1 MTAKDAPLA
10 IDFVS
15 PLPPVRSGI
24 ADYSA
29 DLLPHLEE
37 LCDLRVVSL
46 ESQPP
51 SPEAAERWRLV
62 EPERLGEDGRLPLYQ
77 MGNNQYHTEV
87 YDLALERPGVLT
99 LHDMVLHHFLIERT
113 VKVDDFE
120 SYRRQLLEDHGW
132 VGEAAAMP
140 MRWPGGSGMAAQ
152 FALPAH
158 RTLISRQLG
167 ILTHSRWAA
176 EWLREELT
184 SIAPPGGDHSD
195 VRVRSIP
202 MGVPLGSIAD
212 EASGRDFRRRHGI
225 PLDRPLLGSFGFQ
238 TPMKRTDVVIST
250 LAAPELDGVHLM
262 VGGEVA
268 PILELETRAAEAGV
282 ADRVHFLGFLPFDEF
297 EAAIAAADVC
307 LNLRYPT
314 AGETSASL
322 LRILAIGRPAVVS
335 DYAQS
340 AELPDEGVVKVPV
353 GEGESAVLAGR
364 LAELLADPEKL
375 RRLGAAARRHV
386 AERHR
391 PEAAARAVVDACRAW
406 RDLPFPELG
415 AAEPEP
421 PTSMAWKTLPGEL
434 EVQGAEAPWP
444 EGERRRLRIRLANR
458 SAARW
463 LAGERLDGGVAIE
476 VQVLAGGQNLRADH
490 RWIGLPVDLDPGEE
504 FVFDFALRRPL
515 GPVRLRVLPHVLGFT
530 SFPDLGGP
538 VWDAEI

>member
-1 MTAKDAPLA
+1 MTDLASASPQGDVPA

-29 DLLPHLEE
+29 DLLPHLEK
-37 LCDLRVVSL
+37 LCDLRVVRL

-51 SPEAAERWRLV
+51 SPEAADRWRLIS
-62 EPERLGEDGRLPLYQ
+62 PESLGENGRLPLYQ

-87 YDLALERPGVLT
+87 YDLALRRPGVLT
-99 LHDMVLHHFLIERT
+99 LHDMVLHHFLIDRT
-113 VKVDDFE
+113 VKVGNFDA
-120 SYRRQLLEDHGW
+120 YRRQLLEDHGW
-132 VGEAAAMP
+132 IGEAAAMP

-176 EWLREELT
+176 EWLLEEMGNL
-184 SIAPPGGDHSD
+184 
-195 VRVRSIP
+195 RVRSIP
-202 MGVPLGSIAD
+202 MGVPLGTVAD
-212 EASGRDFRRRHGI
+212 DASGQEFRRRYGI

-250 LAAPELDGVHLM
+250 LAAPELAGVHLM

-268 PILELETRAAEAGV
+268 PILELEKRAAEAGV

-297 EAAIAAADVC
+297 EAAIAAADIC

-364 LAELLADPEKL
+364 LAELLAEPERL
-375 RRLGAAARRHV
+375 RRLGEAARRHV
-386 AERHR
+386 AERHQ
-391 PEAAARAVVDACRAW
+391 PEAAARAVVEACNAW
-406 RDLPFPELG
+406 RGVPFAELG

-434 EVQGAEAPWP
+434 EVTGAEAPWS

-463 LAGERLDGGVAIE
+463 LAGERLNGGVAIE
-476 VQVLAGGQNLRADH
+476 VQVLVGGQNLRADH

-538 VWDAEI
+538 VWDADI

>member
-1 MTAKDAPLA
+1 MTDRFG

-29 DLLPHLEE
+29 DLLPHLEK
-37 LCDLRVVSL
+37 LCDLRLVRL
-46 ESQPP
+46 GDQPVEP
-51 SPEAAERWRLV
+51 WIADRWQLV
-62 EPERLGEDGRLPLYQ
+62 EPDRLGEDGRLPLFQ
-77 MGNNQYHTEV
+77 MGNNQYHEQV
-87 YDLALERPGVLT
+87 YDLALARPGVLT
-99 LHDMVLHHFLIERT
+99 LHDMVLHHFLIDRT
-113 VKVDDFE
+113 VKLGDFDA
-120 SYRRQLLEDHGW
+120 YRGQLLRDHGW
-132 VGEAAAMP
+132 IGEASAMP

-158 RTLISRQLG
+158 RTLVRHQLG
-167 ILTHSRWAA
+167 ILTHSSWAA
-176 EWLREELT
+176 EWLREEL
-184 SIAPPGGDHSD
+184 GE

-202 MGVPLGSIAD
+202 MGVPLGTQAD
-212 EASGRDFRRRHGI
+212 ATSGREFRRRHGL

-250 LAAPELDGVHLM
+250 LASPELAGVHLM

-268 PILELETRAAEAGV
+268 PILELEKHAAEAGV
-282 ADRVHFLGFLPFDEF
+282 SDRVHFLGFLPFDEL

-340 AELPDEGVVKVPV
+340 AELSEEGVVKVPV
-353 GEGESAVLAGR
+353 GEGEPAILAR
-364 LAELLADPEKL
+364 KLAELLDDPEGL
-375 RRLGAAARRHV
+375 RRLGQAARDHV
-386 AERHR
+386 ARHHR
-391 PEAAARAVVDACRAW
+391 PESAAAAVVEACRLW
-406 RDLPFPELG
+406 RHEGLPELG
-415 AAEPEP
+415 DAEPAP
-421 PTSMAWKTLPGEL
+421 PTSMAWKDLPGEL
-434 EVQGAEAPWP
+434 EVAGAEAPWP
-444 EGERRRLRIRLANR
+444 EGERRRLRIRFANR

-476 VQVLAGGQNLRADH
+476 VQVFAGGQNLRADH

-504 FVFDFALRRPL
+504 FVFDFSLRRPF
-515 GPVRLRVLPHVLGFT
+515 GPVRLRILPHVLGFT

-538 VWDAEI
+538 VWDTVI

>member
-1 MTAKDAPLA
+1 MTDVASASPRGDVPA

-29 DLLPHLEE
+29 DLLPHLEK
-37 LCDLRVVSL
+37 LCDLRVVRL

-51 SPEAAERWRLV
+51 SPEAAERWRLIA
-62 EPERLGEDGRLPLYQ
+62 PDRLGEGGRLPLYQ

-87 YDLALERPGVLT
+87 YDLALRRPGVLT
-99 LHDMVLHHFLIERT
+99 LHDMVLHHFLIDRT
-113 VKVDDFE
+113 VKMGDFDA
-120 SYRRQLLEDHGW
+120 YRRRLLEDHGW
-132 VGEAAAMP
+132 IGEAAAMP

-176 EWLREELT
+176 EWLLEEM
-184 SIAPPGGDHSD
+184 GDL
-195 VRVRSIP
+195 RVRSIP
-202 MGVPLGSIAD
+202 MGVPLGAVAD
-212 EASGRDFRRRHGI
+212 DASGQEFRRRHGI

-250 LAAPELDGVHLM
+250 LAAPELAGVHLM

-268 PILELETRAAEAGV
+268 PILELEKRAAEAGV
-282 ADRVHFLGFLPFDEF
+282 AERVHFLGFLPFDEF
-297 EAAIAAADVC
+297 EAAIAAADIC

-364 LAELLADPEKL
+364 LAELLADPD
-375 RRLGAAARRHV
+375 RLHQLGVAARRHV

-391 PEAAARAVVDACRAW
+391 PEAAARAVIEACQGW
-406 RDLPFPELG
+406 RDLAFPELG
-415 AAEPEP
+415 VAEPGP

-434 EVQGAEAPWP
+434 EVSGAESPWP

-463 LAGERLDGGVAIE
+463 LAGERLNGGVAIE
-476 VQVLAGGQNLRADH
+476 VQVLVGGQNLRADH

-538 VWDAEI
+538 VWDADI

>member
-1 MTAKDAPLA
+1 MSSRGDLLA

-29 DLLPHLEE
+29 DLLPHLEK
-37 LCDLRVVSL
+37 LCDLRVVRL
-46 ESQPP
+46 ESQPAA
-51 SPEAAERWRLV
+51 PEIEQRWQV
-62 EPERLGEDGRLPLYQ
+62 VTPERLGEDDRLALYQ
-77 MGNNQYHTEV
+77 MGNNQHHTEV
-87 YDLALERPGVLT
+87 YNLAMRHPGVLT
-99 LHDMVLHHFLIERT
+99 LHDMVLHHFLIDRT
-113 VKVDDFE
+113 VKIDDFDA
-120 SYRRQLLEDHGW
+120 YRRQLLEDHGW
-132 VGEAAAMP
+132 IGEAAAMP

-176 EWLREELT
+176 DWLREELGST
-184 SIAPPGGDHSD
+184 AGE
-195 VRVRSIP
+195 VRACSIP
-202 MGVPLGSIAD
+202 MGVPLGAVAD
-212 EASGRDFRRRHGI
+212 DASGREFRRRHGI

-250 LAAPELDGVHLM
+250 LAAPELEGVHLM

-268 PILELETRAAEAGV
+268 PILELEKRAVEAGV

-297 EAAIAAADVC
+297 SAAIAAADVC
-307 LNLRYPT
+307 LNLRYPA

-340 AELPDEGVVKVPV
+340 ADLPEEGVIKVPV
-353 GEGESAVLAGR
+353 GEGESAVLAAR
-364 LAELLADPEKL
+364 LAELLADPERL

-406 RDLPFPELG
+406 RDLPMPELG

-421 PTSMAWKTLPGEL
+421 PTSLVWKTLPGEL
-434 EVQGAEAPWP
+434 EVSGAEAPWP
-444 EGERRRLRIRLANR
+444 EGERRRLHIRLTNH

-463 LAGERLDGGVAIE
+463 LASERIDGGVAIE
-476 VQVLAGGQNLRADH
+476 VQVVAGGENLRADH

-504 FVFDFALRRPL
+504 FVFDFAMRRPL
-515 GPVRLRVLPHVLGFT
+515 GPVRLRVLPHVLGFA

-538 VWDAEI
+538 IWDAEI

>member
-1 MTAKDAPLA
+1 
-10 IDFVS
+10 
-15 PLPPVRSGI
+15 
-24 ADYSA
+24 
-29 DLLPHLEE
+29 
-37 LCDLRVVSL
+37 
-46 ESQPP
+46 
-51 SPEAAERWRLV
+51 
-62 EPERLGEDGRLPLYQ
+62 
-77 MGNNQYHTEV
+77 
-87 YDLALERPGVLT
+87 
-99 LHDMVLHHFLIERT
+99 MVLHHFLIDRT
-113 VKVDDFE
+113 VKVDNFDA
-120 SYRRQLLEDHGW
+120 YRRQLLEDHGW

-176 EWLREELT
+176 EWLREEMEEL
-184 SIAPPGGDHSD
+184 
-195 VRVRSIP
+195 RVCSIP
-202 MGVPLGSIAD
+202 MGVPLGAEAD
-212 EASGRDFRRRHGI
+212 EASGLEFRRRHGI

-250 LAAPELDGVHLM
+250 LASPELKGVHLM

-268 PILELETRAAEAGV
+268 PILELEKRAAEAGV
-282 ADRVHFLGFLPFDEF
+282 SDRVHFLGFLPFDEF

-353 GEGESAVLAGR
+353 GEGESQVLAER
-364 LAELLADPEKL
+364 LAELLADPERL
-375 RRLGAAARRHV
+375 RRLGEAARRHV

-391 PEAAARAVVDACRAW
+391 PEAAAEAVVEACRRW
-406 RDLPFPELG
+406 QGEPFPELG
-415 AAEPEP
+415 LAEPEP

-434 EVQGAEAPWP
+434 EVQGAEPPWP
-444 EGERRRLRIRLANR
+444 EGERRKLRIRLANR

-476 VQVLAGGQNLRADH
+476 VQVLADGHNLRADH
-490 RWIGLPVDLDPGEE
+490 RWIGLPVDLEPGEE
-504 FVFDFALRRPL
+504 FVFNFELRRPM

-538 VWDAEI
+538 VWDAEL

>member
-1 MTAKDAPLA
+1 MADLG

-29 DLLPHLEE
+29 DLLPHLAK
-37 LCDLRVVSL
+37 LCDLRVVRL
-46 ESQPP
+46 EGQPAATRGAEDVEFVA
-51 SPEAAERWRLV
+51 PEH
-62 EPERLGEDGRLPLYQ
+62 LGEDGRLPLYQ

-87 YDLALERPGVLT
+87 YDLAIKRPGVLT
-99 LHDMVLHHFLIERT
+99 LHDMVLHHFLIDRT
-113 VKVDDFE
+113 VKVGDFDA
-120 SYRRQLLEDHGW
+120 YRRQLLEDHGW
-132 VGEAAAMP
+132 IGEAAAMP

-167 ILTHSRWAA
+167 ILTHSRWSAD
-176 EWLREELT
+176 WLREEL
-184 SIAPPGGDHSD
+184 GGHDEL
-195 VRVRSIP
+195 RVRAIP
-202 MGVPLGSIAD
+202 MGVPLGAVAD
-212 EASGRDFRRRHGI
+212 DGSGEEFRRRYGI

-238 TPMKRTDVVIST
+238 TPMKRTDVVIQT
-250 LAAPELDGVHLM
+250 LAAPELEGVHLM
-262 VGGEVA
+262 VGGQVA
-268 PILELETRAAEAGV
+268 PILELEKLALEAGV
-282 ADRVHFLGFLPFDEF
+282 EDRVHFLGFLPFDEF
-297 EAAIAAADVC
+297 ESAIAAADVC

-340 AELPDEGVVKVPV
+340 ADLPDEGVVKVPV
-353 GEGESAVLAGR
+353 GEGESAALAGR
-364 LAELLADPEKL
+364 LAELLADPEQL
-375 RRLGAAARRHV
+375 RRLGIAARRHV

-391 PEAAARAVVDACRAW
+391 PEAAAQAVTEACRAW
-406 RDLPFPELG
+406 HGLPFSELG

-421 PTSMAWKTLPGEL
+421 PTSMAWTTLPGEL
-434 EVQGAEAPWP
+434 EVAGAEAPWV

-476 VQVLAGGQNLRADH
+476 VQVLAGGQNLRADY
-490 RWIGLPVDLDPGEE
+490 RWIGLPVDLDPGDE
-504 FVFDFALRRPL
+504 FVFNFALRRPL

-538 VWDAEI
+538 VWDVEI